1 MCVMAEVPEYYDSG
15 SDEGDLE
22 YEDLKLPRS
31 LKMAQDGEV
40 DTTAEVG
47 LELQIDQEPQPEAE
61 EEDLKLGAPENVY
74 LHLKP
79 TSMSEEEIPR
89 ESEIDLSSKTDPGM
103 SREAQSETLRKME
116 ELFQDLDVL
125 MHDKEEPGLE
135 SPEEAKLDLREDV
148 LIELA
153 EETYLELPKETKGA
167 SISETNLE
175 LPEETKLEVLE
186 DSLRA
191 QYEETGLETSE
202 QTKLEFPSEKPRKSI
217 EEADLQPPEVTTPEI
232 PKEAQRESPREDRTE
247 PSEQAKPELPGGK
260 PRETEE
266 SGLEPAEETK
276 TEAPQEIQRKATE
289 EKETD
294 PPQQTKAEFPKEKP
308 RNSTEEAGPQPPEET
323 KSEIPEED
331 GRKSTEEKQTEPP
344 QQTKSKF
351 LDQKPTKSSEET
363 QRKSTEEKVLE
374 PLEVTKSEFPE
385 EKSRKSIKETGLE
398 PSGKTKPEVQEE
410 ILRESTVK
418 KVLEP
423 LEDTKSSGQN
433 DKQRKSTEEIGLA
446 PPQKIKSEE
455 TVREP
460 TEEKGLEPPGQT
472 KPKFPKEE
480 PRKSTEETGQ
490 VLPQKTKPEV
500 QEKTQ
505 TEEATEKD
513 LELPDKAKLPLRK
526 ETHVEFSKEDWPE
539 LVKFKQSVDKDQLE
553 YSDYQTRTWSVKESK
568 KAKRD
573 SMFGSPTI
581 SEIDSI
587 STSYEFS
594 KEHNGLFEIT
604 DTSSD
609 FYAYV
614 SDYQRDLGEPFG
626 EIVEDLSP
634 ELKELAHKDEETSPK
649 ESIELQFEYLKWS
662 PEKVAEWISKL
673 GFPQYK
679 ECFTTNFISG
689 RKLIHVN
696 CSNLPQMGITDFED
710 MKVIS
715 RHTRELLGI
724 EEPLFRRTITLPYR
738 DNIGLFLEQKGH
750 TGVKS
755 DSLTLSEFVQA
766 AGLQDY
772 APKVTA
778 PEKNEALY
786 YTEP

>member
-15 SDEGDLE
+15 PDEEDLK
-22 YEDLKLPRS
+22 YEDLKPPRS
-31 LKMAQDGEV
+31 FKTAQDGEA

-47 LELQIDQEPQPEAE
+47 SALPVQIDQVPQPESE
-61 EEDLKLGAPENVY
+61 EEGAPENVH

-79 TSMSEEEIPR
+79 TSMSEEEIPK
-89 ESEIDLSSKTDPGM
+89 ESEIDLPSKTDPGM
-103 SREAQSETLRKME
+103 SQEAQSETLKEME
-116 ELFQDLDVL
+116 ELFMDSHVL

-135 SPEEAKLDLREDV
+135 SPEEATLDLREDV
-148 LIELA
+148 LIESA
-153 EETYLELPKETKGA
+153 EETDQELLKETKEA
-167 SISETNLE
+167 SISETRLE
-175 LPEETKLEVLE
+175 LLEETKLEALE
-186 DSLRA
+186 DSLTA
-191 QYEETGLETSE
+191 QYKETGLEPPE
-202 QTKLEFPSEKPRKSI
+202 QTKPEFTSEKSRKSI
-217 EEADLQPPEVTTPEI
+217 EETDLQPPEITTPEI
-232 PKEAQRESPREDRTE
+232 PKEAQRKSSREKRTE
-247 PSEQAKPELPGGK
+247 PSEQAKPEFPEGK
-260 PRETEE
+260 PIETEE
-266 SGLEPAEETK
+266 SGLEPPEETK
-276 TEAPQEIQRKATE
+276 PKVPQEIQRKSTE
-289 EKETD
+289 EKETE
-294 PPQQTKAEFPKEKP
+294 PPEQSKPEFSKEKP
-308 RNSTEEAGPQPPEET
+308 RKSTEEAGPEPPEET
-323 KSEIPEED
+323 KTEIPEED
-331 GRKSTEEKQTEPP
+331 QRKSTEEKQTEPP
-344 QQTKSKF
+344 QQTKSEF
-351 LDQKPTKSSEET
+351 LNQKPTKSNEET

-374 PLEVTKSEFPE
+374 PLEETKSEFSE
-385 EKSRKSIKETGLE
+385 EKSRKPIKETGLE
-398 PSGKTKPEVQEE
+398 PSEKTKPQVQEE
-410 ILRESTVK
+410 TLRKSTVK

-423 LEDTKSSGQN
+423 LEDTKPSDQK
-433 DKQRKSTEEIGLA
+433 DKQRKATEEIGPV
-446 PPQKIKSEE
+446 PPEETKSEE
-455 TVREP
+455 TVRES
-460 TEEKGLEPPGQT
+460 TEEKGLEPPEQT
-472 KPKFPKEE
+472 KPEFPKKES
-480 PRKSTEETGQ
+480 RKPTEETGQ

-513 LELPDKAKLPLRK
+513 LELLDKAKVPLRR
-526 ETHVEFSKEDWPE
+526 ETYVGFSKEDRPE
-539 LVKFKQSVDKDQLE
+539 PVKSKHSVDKDQLE
-553 YSDYQTRTWSVKESK
+553 FSDNQTRKWSVEETK

-573 SMFGSPTI
+573 SKFGSLTV
-581 SEIDSI
+581 SEVVSM

-594 KEHNGLFEIT
+594 KKRNKLLEIT

-609 FYAYV
+609 LYSNV
-614 SDYQRDLGEPFG
+614 SDSQRDLRESFG
-626 EIVEDLSP
+626 ETVEDLYP
-634 ELKELAHKDEETSPK
+634 ELKELAHKDEEETPPK
-649 ESIELQFEYLKWS
+649 ESTELQFEYLKWS

-715 RHTRELLGI
+715 RHTRELLGT
-724 EEPLFRRTITLPYR
+724 EEPLFRRTIALPYR

-778 PEKNEALY
+778 PEKNKASY